1 MATKPTV
8 KIAEPVA
15 KYLLAL
21 VMDPN
26 MRSESLDQYAKGYLA
41 EVVFPGL
48 GEMVDPN
55 DAPGLLREAL
65 QETVWQASTKL
76 T

>member
-21 VMDPN
+21 VFDPN
-26 MRSESLDQYAKGYLA
+26 MRSESLDTYVQGYLSRA
-41 EVVFPGL
+41 LFGDL
-48 GEMVDPN
+48 GEMIDPA

-65 QETVWQASTKL
+65 QGTLWQPTTPA
-76 T
+76 